1 MKRLLIIIL
10 RFIKKILIIEWT
22 GFDLNYKSIDY
33 VIGHYRLY
41 EKIKNVPGHVIEL
54 GTGSGRN
61 SLIFGRLISINHQ
74 EKYKKVY
81 GFDTFEGYPKNVL
94 KMNKNLDS
102 KSHKEFSFQDVN
114 LRMEQNQLSHIVTL
128 IKGILP
134 NTIEVFLKSK
144 DHLFSKDS
152 LKISLIYIDCNDFET
167 AKKSLM
173 VLKDYLSKGAIIAV
187 DENRLGGETRAL
199 NFFSKEINLPIK
211 QWQLGGVIS
220 SYIEVE

>member
-10 RFIKKILIIEWT
+10 NNKKNFNYRMDVI
-22 GFDLNYKSIDY
+22 DLNYKSIDY

-94 KMNKNLDS
+94 NMNKNLDS

-152 LKISLIYIDCNDFET
+152 LKISLIDCNDFET
-167 AKKSLM
+167 AKILNGFK
-173 VLKDYLSKGAIIAV
+173 
-187 DENRLGGETRAL
+187 RL
-199 NFFSKEINLPIK
+199 FK
-211 QWQLGGVIS
+211 
-220 SYIEVE
+220 

>member
-1 MKRLLIIIL
+1 M
-10 RFIKKILIIEWT
+10 
-22 GFDLNYKSIDY
+22 NYKSIDY

-94 KMNKNLDS
+94 NMNKNLDS

-167 AKKSLM
+167 AKKILNGF
-173 VLKDYLSKGAIIAV
+173 K
-187 DENRLGGETRAL
+187 RL
-199 NFFSKEINLPIK
+199 FK
-211 QWQLGGVIS
+211 
-220 SYIEVE
+220 